1 MESVGGAV
9 GLLVGALLMGILGNG
24 VVMFI
29 ECVIFLLASVWG
41 MGILAVVCTL
51 GTCCTEGVSVAMC
64 SNRLGCA
71 FICAC
76 VASAKQRQKRS
87 MCVNRS

>member
-9 GLLVGALLMGILGNG
+9 GLLVGVLLLGTLGNS

-29 ECVIFLLASVWG
+29 ERVIFLLASVWG

-51 GTCCTEGVSVAMC
+51 
-64 SNRLGCA
+64 
-71 FICAC
+71 
-76 VASAKQRQKRS
+76 
-87 MCVNRS
+87 